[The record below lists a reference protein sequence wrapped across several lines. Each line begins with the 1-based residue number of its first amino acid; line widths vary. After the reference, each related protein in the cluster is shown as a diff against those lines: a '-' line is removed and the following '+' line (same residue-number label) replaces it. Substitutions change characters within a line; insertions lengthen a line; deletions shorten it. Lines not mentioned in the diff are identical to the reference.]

1 MRKDRSAI
9 ARVRDIERAPR
20 PYGAAVATAVGA
32 LAVGVTA
39 LGLIAIGR
47 LAIGSMV
54 LRSGHVR
61 RLVIDDLAVGRLRV
75 VETMDAAPPS

>member
-1 MRKDRSAI
+1 MRKNHSAVV
-9 ARVRDIERAPR
+9 RVRGIERAPR
-20 PYGAAVATAVGA
+20 PNGAAVATAVGA

-61 RLVIDDLAVGRLRV
+61 RLVVDDLTVGRLRV
-75 VETMDAAPPS
+75 VETVNAAPPS